1 MERECLERAK
11 EMLDQVDSTDLRVIL
26 VHILREIQKDIDL
39 YRVLFLRRNDVHI
52 LEQYLA
58 MSLEKTENILK
69 ERALQGSDIQARW
82 ASRYGGYGCM
92 GVIQCW
98 IGDGMRQSP
107 EEVADFIVESLT
119 KTMDRAAG
127 AAESGRSCG
136 GPDAC
141 GCRILPQG
149 AVGEPLYSRMKI
161 KRITPSFGR
170 PAAGSKPAQA
180 KPKGGVS
187 VFLLPLCGE

>member
-26 VHILREIQKDIDL
+26 VHILREIKKDIDL

-58 MSLEKTENILK
+58 ISQEKTENILK

-98 IGDGMRQSP
+98 IGDGMRRSP

-127 AAESGRSCG
+127 AAESGRPCG

-141 GCRILPQG
+141 GMPD
-149 AVGEPLYSRMKI
+149 
-161 KRITPSFGR
+161 
-170 PAAGSKPAQA
+170 PAARCRG
-180 KPKGGVS
+180 
-187 VFLLPLCGE
+187 